1 MVAESE
7 LIRYCGSFVR
17 FNPYSSVPLRSY
29 CISFQAL
36 VYHSVEDALM
46 SFLKC
51 FCVMIFCTDFIFLR
65 VR

>member
-17 FNPYSSVPLRSY
+17 FNPYSSVLLRSHW
-29 CISFQAL
+29 ISFQSL
-36 VYHSVEDALM
+36 VNHSVENALL
-46 SFLKC
+46 SFLKS
-51 FCVMIFCTDFIFLR
+51 FWVMIFYIDLILST